1 LYKTIIIYYITKL
14 MVIVILQKI
23 LPEKN
28 HTQDKIYIITIIR
41 KRIQYSWNKKVFFG
55 VTCQ

>member
-1 LYKTIIIYYITKL
+1 